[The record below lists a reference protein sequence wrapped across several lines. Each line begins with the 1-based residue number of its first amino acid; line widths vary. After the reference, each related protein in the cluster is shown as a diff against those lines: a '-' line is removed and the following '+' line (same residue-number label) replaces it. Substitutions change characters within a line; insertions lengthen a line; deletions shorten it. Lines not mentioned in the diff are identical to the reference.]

1 MRVVHLNYRS
11 ILYCDPKALYHD
23 IQMEKDTLRGIFMR
37 KFGKMLLLTTLMG
50 VIGGDFLVENLHN
63 NHENSHVSVIAK
75 SPSSNDRTSNQRE
88 FQRLI
93 DAFSDRSPSTLPN
106 SQVLQSVATKFLGA
120 AYREGLLDKGK
131 AENLFVSLTEFD
143 CVLFVETVLAFSRN
157 LISANPNYENFVQ
170 KVEEV
175 RYVNGKL
182 NGYCSRLHYFS
193 EWIRDNQRRNI
204 VRDLTGELGGV
215 NLDKTLNFMSSN
227 WEKYPRLKNSEANY
241 QCILAM
247 ERKMAIEMTAEPL
260 RYIPTKKIDSIYPLL
275 NAGDIIAVTTNLKG
289 LDATHTGLVYLTP
302 KGVGFIHASPSGQVT
317 VANDLQ
323 RYIENVD
330 QAIGIMVARP
340 VLAIAPNVGKL

>member
-1 MRVVHLNYRS
+1 
-11 ILYCDPKALYHD
+11 
-23 IQMEKDTLRGIFMR
+23 MR
-37 KFGKMLLLTTLMG
+37 KFGKILFLTTLVG
-50 VIGGDFLVENLHN
+50 IVIGDFLIENLN
-63 NHENSHVSVIAK
+63 SNHENSHISVIAK
-75 SPSSNDRTSNQRE
+75 SPSLADLTTNQQEFERLLASFGDR
-88 FQRLI
+88 
-93 DAFSDRSPSTLPN
+93 RSSTLPIN
-106 SQVLQSVATKFLGA
+106 QVVQAVSTKFLGA
-120 AYREGLLDKGK
+120 TYREGLLDQGK
-131 AENLFVSLTEFD
+131 TENLFVSLTEFD

-157 LISANPNYENFVQ
+157 LISANPTYENFVQ
-170 KVEEV
+170 NVEEV

-182 NGYCSRLHYFS
+182 DGYCSRLHYFS

-247 ERKMAIEMTAEPL
+247 ERKIATEMKAEPL
-260 RYIPTKKIDSIYPLL
+260 RYIPTEKIDSIYPLL
-275 NAGDIIAVTTNLKG
+275 KAGDIIAVTTNLKG

-317 VANDLQ
+317 VASDLQ

-340 VLAIAPNVGKL
+340 VLAIAPNIGKL

>member
-1 MRVVHLNYRS
+1 
-11 ILYCDPKALYHD
+11 
-23 IQMEKDTLRGIFMR
+23 MR
-37 KFGKMLLLTTLMG
+37 KFGGTLFLTTLVG
-50 VIGGDFLVENLHN
+50 IVIGDFLVGNLHN
-63 NHENSHVSVIAK
+63 NHENSHVSAIAK
-75 SPSSNDRTSNQRE
+75 SPSVNDRSTNQRE

-93 DAFSDRSPSTLPN
+93 DAFSDRSSSTLPSN
-106 SQVLQSVATKFLGA
+106 QVVQAVATKFLGA
-120 AYREGLLDKGK
+120 AYREGLLDQGK
-131 AENLFVSLTEFD
+131 TENLFVSLTEFD

-157 LISANPNYENFVQ
+157 LISGNPNYENFVQ

-182 NGYCSRLHYFS
+182 DGYCSRLHYFS

-204 VRDLTGELGGV
+204 VRDLTSELGGV

-227 WEKYPRLKNSEANY
+227 WEKYPRLRNSEANY

-247 ERKMAIEMTAEPL
+247 ERKMAIEMKAEPL
-260 RYIPTKKIDSIYPLL
+260 SYIPTKKINSIYPLL
-275 NAGDIIAVTTNLKG
+275 KAGDIIAVTTNLKG
-289 LDATHTGLVYLTP
+289 LDATHTGLVYLTT

-317 VANDLQ
+317 VSNDLQ

-340 VLAIAPNVGKL
+340 VLAIAPNVGK